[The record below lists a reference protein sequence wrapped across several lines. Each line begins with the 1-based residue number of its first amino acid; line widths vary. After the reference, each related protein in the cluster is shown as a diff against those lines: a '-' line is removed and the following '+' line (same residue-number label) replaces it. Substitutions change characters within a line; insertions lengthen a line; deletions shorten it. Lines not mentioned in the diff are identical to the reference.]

1 MLRPLRLALALP
13 LAFVLGGCPK
23 DKNDEPLTHD
33 QAQSA
38 LEEAEA
44 SGAADGLASA
54 NIEIS
59 TNFTLG
65 AGLAQ
70 AASEIS
76 AAIQA
81 QLPCAD
87 VTLAD
92 ATLTVEWG
100 VNAGNCSYRGHTFT
114 GTSSISVQKNADNQV
129 LVHHEWTGLSD
140 GMVTL
145 DGSADVTW
153 DFSAKSRRV
162 VHHADWTYLP
172 TGRTGTGD
180 GDRTQTPLD
189 GDLTQGISI
198 SGTRSWTGKEGKW
211 DLGIDAVD
219 WRWSDPVPQAGSYSL
234 ATPFDKSITL
244 SFSRLDS
251 DTIAVT
257 VTGARGSF
265 TFKVAGGSFSN

>member
-1 MLRPLRLALALP
+1 MRSLRLAFALP

-23 DKNDEPLTHD
+23 SGSEQPLTEA

-38 LEEAEA
+38 LQEAQG
-44 SGAADGLASA
+44 SSAADSLTAA

-65 AGLAQ
+65 AGLTQ
-70 AASEIS
+70 AATEIS
-76 AAIQA
+76 AAIQS

-87 VTLAD
+87 VTLED

-100 VNAGNCSYRGHTFT
+100 VNPGNCSYRGHTFT
-114 GTSSISVQKNADNQV
+114 GTSTISVQKNDTQV
-129 LVHHEWTGLSD
+129 LVHHEWNGLSN
-140 GMVTL
+140 GVVTV

-153 DFSAKSRRV
+153 DASAMSRHV
-162 VHHADWTYLP
+162 VHHTSWTYAP

-189 GDLTQGISI
+189 GDLTQGISV
-198 SGTRSWTGKEGKW
+198 SGTRSWTGKDGSW
-211 DLGIDAVD
+211 DLAIDDVS
-219 WRWSDPVPQAGSYSL
+219 WRWADPIPEAGSYSL
-234 ATPFDKSITL
+234 ATPFDKSVTL
-244 SFSRLDS
+244 SFSRVDAS
-251 DTIAVT
+251 TIGVT

-265 TFKVAGGSFSN
+265 TFKVTSTGS